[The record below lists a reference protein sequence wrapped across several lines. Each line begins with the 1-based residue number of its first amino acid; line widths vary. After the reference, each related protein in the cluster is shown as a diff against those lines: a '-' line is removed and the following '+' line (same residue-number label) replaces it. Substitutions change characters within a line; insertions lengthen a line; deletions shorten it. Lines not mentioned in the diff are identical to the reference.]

1 MKRLRLRATAAAC
14 ASFSALTI
22 GTAGANDAQ
31 SWHWTYVTKTAE
43 GPPLVSQSTIT
54 IGPKLVHMSY
64 SVPLQQRQ
72 VVIESCNADLADVLD
87 ATTVRNG
94 GTTYFLIRFKPSHD
108 ADCGSGRRPAVALP
122 ADDYAYVRAVADA
135 VNRWTRSSGGNSGP
149 AAVVAK
155 ATSPGPKPPTPG
167 PVSTTKPTPV
177 PTPKPTREPTS
188 KPTQSPTGSPSA
200 TPSSSSTPLPA
211 SSPSALP
218 TVRPSASPSA
228 SPTPGA
234 ALQDWVEND
243 GLFWFVRMRNISRA
257 PITPS
262 GEVFN
267 CRNVDGGCG
276 PFMHTQLEPAGT
288 ATVAVVSASSRDYA
302 PVFDYRYTAL
312 DGARTIAGSGASA
325 KAPPRRVV
333 RMSARELRTAQALAL
348 SQLRSPHDTSHGGPP
363 DTPAPIVPARLLRR
377 GSSRLAIGQTGTAV
391 VRVMIGENGTP
402 EEVSIVS
409 ITNRQLTAAAIETA
423 VSSTYAP
430 AMENGHP
437 VAGKYIA
444 TFSFDGQDP
453 ALSDVPVWKRPP
465 SPTPIPPP
473 PSPEQTPAAA
483 ASALPNA
490 PQP

>member
-14 ASFSALTI
+14 ASLSALTM
-22 GTAGANDAQ
+22 GTASANDAR

-72 VVIESCNADLADVLD
+72 VVIESCNADLADILD

-135 VNRWTRSSGGNSGP
+135 VNRSTGSSGAHSAP
-149 AAVVAK
+149 ATVAK
-155 ATSPGPKPPTPG
+155 AASPGPKPPTPA
-167 PVSTTKPTPV
+167 PVSTTKPTPA

-188 KPTQSPTGSPSA
+188 KPTPSSTGSPSA
-200 TPSSSSTPLPA
+200 MPSSSPTPLPA

-218 TVRPSASPSA
+218 TERPSA

-243 GLFWFVRMRNISRA
+243 GLFWFVRMRNISSA

-267 CRNVDGGCG
+267 CRNVGGGCG
-276 PFMHTQLEPAGT
+276 PFMHTQLEPGGT

-302 PVFDYRYTAL
+302 PVFEYRYTAL
-312 DGARTIAGSGASA
+312 DGARTLAGSGASA
-325 KAPPRRVV
+325 KVPPRRVA

-348 SQLRSPHDTSHGGPP
+348 SQLRSPRDTSHTGPQN
-363 DTPAPIVPARLLRR
+363 TPAPSMPARLLRR

-430 AMENGHP
+430 ATEIGRP

-465 SPTPIPPP
+465 SPTPIPPA

-483 ASALPNA
+483 ASALPSA
-490 PQP
+490 PPP